1 MEFEVLRDILVKI
14 LGVAPD
20 EITMDSTFAEDLGAD
35 SLDMYQVVLQME
47 DTFGIE
53 MVPEKIEKIKKVSEA
68 VSYIEHAKE
77 IKSPSGAFW
86 LYRAGKNLRK

>member
-20 EITMDSTFAEDLGAD
+20 EITMDTTFAEDLGAD

-47 DTFGIE
+47 ETFGIE
-53 MVPEKIEKIKKVSEA
+53 VVPEKIEKINKVSEA
-68 VSYIEHAKE
+68 MTYINEMK
-77 IKSPSGAFW
+77 K
-86 LYRAGKNLRK
+86 K

>member
-1 MEFEVLRDILVKI
+1 MVEFEVLRDILVKI

-47 DTFGIE
+47 ETFGIE
-53 MVPEKIEKIKKVSEA
+53 IVPEKIEKIKKVSEA
-68 VSYIEHAKE
+68 VSYIEHAK
-77 IKSPSGAFW
+77 K
-86 LYRAGKNLRK
+86 K

>member
-47 DTFGIE
+47 ETFDIE
-53 MVPEKIEKIKKVSEA
+53 MIPEKVERIKTVSEA
-68 VSYIEHAKE
+68 VSYITHAK
-77 IKSPSGAFW
+77 K
-86 LYRAGKNLRK
+86 K

>member
-1 MEFEVLRDILVKI
+1 MVEFEVLRDILVKI

-47 DTFGIE
+47 ESFGIE
-53 MVPEKIEKIKKVSEA
+53 MVPEKIEKIKTVSEA
-68 VSYIEHAKE
+68 VSYIKHAK
-77 IKSPSGAFW
+77 K
-86 LYRAGKNLRK
+86 K